1 MNPISV
7 VLADDHHIVRNGIKM
22 LVEGSEIQIIGEAS
36 NGNEAIEAVLNLNPD
51 VVMMDISMPLMNG
64 LEATRIIEK
73 KFPKTKAL
81 ILSMYDSEEYIL
93 SAVDAGAIGYLL
105 KDAPKEE
112 ILEAIRTV
120 ARGEKY
126 FNSSVSSIIINGY
139 LKSKKGNGSEQEE
152 QAILSR
158 KEMVILKLI
167 VEGLNSRE
175 IAESLELSV
184 RTVDNHRANMM
195 KKMAVKNAVE
205 MVKLAIEKKLI

>member
-1 MNPISV
+1 MNPIRV

-22 LVEGSEIQIIGEAS
+22 IVEGSEIEIIGEAS
-36 NGNEAIEAVLNLNPD
+36 NGNEAIAVVQKMNPD

-64 LEATRIIEK
+64 LEATKIIEK
-73 KFPKTKAL
+73 QFPRTKAL
-81 ILSMYDSEEYIL
+81 MLSMYDSEEYIL

-112 ILEAIRTV
+112 ILKAIRTV
-120 ARGEKY
+120 AKGEKY
-126 FNSSVSSIIINGY
+126 FNSSVSNIIINGY
-139 LKSKKGNGSEQEE
+139 LKSKRNAGSEQEE
-152 QAILSR
+152 QALLSR

-167 VEGLNSRE
+167 VEGMNSRE
-175 IAESLELSV
+175 IAENLELSV

-195 KKMAVKNAVE
+195 KKMGVKNGIE

>member
-36 NGNEAIEAVLNLNPD
+36 NGNEAIEAVQNLNPD

-105 KDAPKEE
+105 KDAPREE
-112 ILEAIRTV
+112 ILNAIRMV
-120 ARGEKY
+120 AKGEKY
-126 FNSSVSSIIINGY
+126 FNSSVSNIIINGY
-139 LKSKKGNGSEQEE
+139 LKSKRGNGSEQEE
-152 QAILSR
+152 QAIISK
-158 KEMVILKLI
+158 KELVILKLI

-175 IAESLELSV
+175 IAENLELSV